1 MPGSAVGPA
10 TGVRDGRTHE
20 TNCLN
25 CGAALV
31 GGYCHVCGQHAHV
44 HRTLCAFAQ
53 DFLSGALNFEGK
65 IFKTLPLL
73 AWRPGDLTRRY
84 IDGQRGRLGSPPARF
99 VFAAFLLFATFQI
112 AGGSNGL
119 NKVSVDNQV
128 YHSTDEAIA
137 GVQAKI
143 ARLNGRRAKAD
154 AEDQPDI
161 DKELADQQKALA
173 TLQGFKKNGITNAIL
188 ANKSTTVDSDIPL
201 LNDAFQRAKANPQ
214 LAIYKLQ
221 DAASKFS
228 WLRIP
233 ISVPFLWLL
242 FPFSRRFKLYDHS
255 VFVTYSLS
263 FMMLLVVTL
272 TLVGG
277 VCLSG
282 VAVAAVLIPPV
293 HIYRQLKGAY
303 SLSRLGALW
312 RAAMLLL
319 FAVIALALFAMTV
332 VVLGMSGYAPACGGA
347 PNAPS
352 VRRLAL
358 RIDEPAA
365 GIAGPLLP
373 PRSIVSPAIT
383 FLISSPDRVSYSSSA
398 WARDSR
404 SPLFSVS

>member
-1 MPGSAVGPA
+1 LP
-10 TGVRDGRTHE
+10 
-20 TNCLN
+20 N

-44 HRTLCAFAQ
+44 HRTLGAFAQ

-84 IDGQRGRLGSPPARF
+84 IDGQRARF
-99 VFAAFLLFATFQI
+99 VSPLALFLFSVFLLFATFQI

-143 ARLNGRRAKAD
+143 ARLNVRRAKAD
-154 AEDQPDI
+154 AQDQPDI

-221 DAASKFS
+221 DAASKFA
-228 WLRIP
+228 WLLIP

-263 FMMLLVVTL
+263 FMMLLAVVL
-272 TLVGG
+272 TGVSKLGIAGVGLAGILV
-277 VCLSG
+277 
-282 VAVAAVLIPPV
+282 PPF
-293 HIYRQLKGAY
+293 HMYRQLKGTY
-303 SLSRLGALW
+303 GLSRFGALW
-312 RAAMLLL
+312 RWVLLLTFAAIAFAL
-319 FAVIALALFAMTV
+319 FAVA
-332 VVLGMSGYAPACGGA
+332 VVL
-347 PNAPS
+347 
-352 VRRLAL
+352 L
-358 RIDEPAA
+358 
-365 GIAGPLLP
+365 GI
-373 PRSIVSPAIT
+373 S
-383 FLISSPDRVSYSSSA
+383 D
-398 WARDSR
+398 
-404 SPLFSVS
+404 

>member
-1 MPGSAVGPA
+1 MGEFEAVADAVTGGMLGHAVEPA

-44 HRTLCAFAQ
+44 HRTLGAFAQ

-84 IDGQRGRLGSPPARF
+84 IDGQRARF
-99 VFAAFLLFATFQI
+99 VSPLALFLFSVFLLFATFQI

-119 NKVSVDNQV
+119 NKVSIDNQV

-143 ARLNGRRAKAD
+143 ARLNVRRAKAD

-188 ANKSTTVDSDIPL
+188 ANKNTTVDSDIPL

-221 DAASKFS
+221 DAASKFA
-228 WLRIP
+228 WLLIP

-263 FMMLLVVTL
+263 FMMLLAVVL
-272 TLVGG
+272 TGVSKLGIAGVGLAAILV
-277 VCLSG
+277 
-282 VAVAAVLIPPV
+282 PTF
-293 HIYRQLKGAY
+293 HMYRQLKGTY
-303 SLSRLGALW
+303 GLSRFGALW
-312 RAAMLLL
+312 RWVLLLTFAAIAFAL
-319 FAVIALALFAMTV
+319 FAVA
-332 VVLGMSGYAPACGGA
+332 VVL
-347 PNAPS
+347 
-352 VRRLAL
+352 L
-358 RIDEPAA
+358 
-365 GIAGPLLP
+365 GI
-373 PRSIVSPAIT
+373 S
-383 FLISSPDRVSYSSSA
+383 D
-398 WARDSR
+398 
-404 SPLFSVS
+404 